1 MKFKLGQKIIDK
13 LRNKKQNENKKLLE
27 NVLNCLQSI
36 LQINN
41 KILERSNYVGGQRWE
56 IELQERYKNK
66 LYLDGFGY
74 KVFSQNDEDGI
85 INEIFTRIGTTN

>member
-41 KILERSNYVGGQRWE
+41 KILERSNSINFLFVVPIRVN
-56 IELQERYKNK
+56 ISL
-66 LYLDGFGY
+66 
-74 KVFSQNDEDGI
+74 I
-85 INEIFTRIGTTN
+85 IPSSSFCEKTL

>member
-41 KILERSNYVGGQRWE
+41 KILV
-56 IELQERYKNK
+56 ELNK
-66 LYLDGFGY
+66 
-74 KVFSQNDEDGI
+74 
-85 INEIFTRIGTTN
+85 T

>member
-41 KILERSNYVGGQRWE
+41 KI
-56 IELQERYKNK
+56 K
-66 LYLDGFGY
+66 LCWRPEMG
-74 KVFSQNDEDGI
+74 N
-85 INEIFTRIGTTN
+85 

>member
-41 KILERSNYVGGQRWE
+41 KILERPEMGN
-56 IELQERYKNK
+56 
-66 LYLDGFGY
+66 
-74 KVFSQNDEDGI
+74 
-85 INEIFTRIGTTN
+85 

>member
-41 KILERSNYVGGQRWE
+41 KIL
-56 IELQERYKNK
+56 
-66 LYLDGFGY
+66 
-74 KVFSQNDEDGI
+74 
-85 INEIFTRIGTTN
+85 

>member
-41 KILERSNYVGGQRWE
+41 KILERSNLSL
-56 IELQERYKNK
+56 IH
-66 LYLDGFGY
+66 
-74 KVFSQNDEDGI
+74 I
-85 INEIFTRIGTTN
+85 

>member
-13 LRNKKQNENKKLLE
+13 LRNKKQNENKMLLE

-41 KILERSNYVGGQRWE
+41 KILT
-56 IELQERYKNK
+56 LK
-66 LYLDGFGY
+66 
-74 KVFSQNDEDGI
+74 
-85 INEIFTRIGTTN
+85 

>member
-56 IELQERYKNK
+56 IELQERYKISSILTDLVIK
-66 LYLDGFGY
+66 SFHRMM
-74 KVFSQNDEDGI
+74 KTE
-85 INEIFTRIGTTN
+85 